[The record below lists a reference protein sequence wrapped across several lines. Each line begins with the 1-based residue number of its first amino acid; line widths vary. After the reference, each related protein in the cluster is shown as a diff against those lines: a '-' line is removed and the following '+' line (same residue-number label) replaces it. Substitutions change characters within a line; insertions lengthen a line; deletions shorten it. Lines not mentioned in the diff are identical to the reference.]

1 MNLRTKFESSINQF
15 DEEVEKNYDNYDR
28 YTDQKDAKTS
38 LQVDVFNALLAQKL
52 IVILRFSNL
61 KLSLSI
67 IHDCI
72 A

>member
-1 MNLRTKFESSINQF
+1 MNFRTKFESSIYQF
-15 DEEVEKNYDNYDR
+15 DEEVEKNYDNHDR

-38 LQVDVFNALLAQKL
+38 LQVDVFNALLTQKL

-61 KLSLSI
+61 ELSLSI